1 MNNKSQIIIG
11 LTGGIA
17 TGKSTVTNYL
27 EQKYNFPVIDADV
40 LAREAVEID
49 SPIFQQIVQRYG
61 REITDLDGNLE
72 RSKLAKIIFNN
83 KREKL
88 WLESLIHPFVLQS
101 FHQQI
106 RTNNNAIIVLAIPLL
121 FEAKMSNLA
130 TEIWVVACSF
140 STQIERLKIR
150 NNLSTEDAILR
161 INSQM
166 PLGEK
171 IKLANVVLDN
181 NQNLEYLFKQID
193 QIIINRL
200 KRINLVT

>member
-17 TGKSTVTNYL
+17 TGKSTVTNYFK
-27 EQKYNFPVIDADV
+27 QKYNFPVIDADI
-40 LAREAVEID
+40 LAREAVRIN
-49 SPIFQQIVQRYG
+49 SPIFEQIIQRYG
-61 REITDLDGNLE
+61 KEVTDQSGNLD
-72 RSKLAKIIFNN
+72 RHKLGKIIFNN
-83 KREKL
+83 KLEKS
-88 WLESLIHPFVLQS
+88 WLESLIHPFVLQC
-101 FHQQI
+101 FRQQI
-106 RTNNNAIIVLAIPLL
+106 RELNHELVIVLAIPLL

-140 STQIERLKIR
+140 STQIERLKAR

-181 NQNLEYLFKQID
+181 NGSLQYLFQQID
-193 QIIINRL
+193 QVVTNRL
-200 KRINLVT
+200 NL

>member
-40 LAREAVEID
+40 LAREAVRIN
-49 SPIFQQIVQRYG
+49 SPIFQQILQRYG
-61 REITDLDGNLE
+61 REVTDKYGNLD
-72 RSKLAKIIFNN
+72 RSKLGKIIFNN
-83 KREKL
+83 KIEKL
-88 WLESLIHPFVLQS
+88 WLESLIHPFVLNS
-101 FHQQI
+101 FRQQI
-106 RTNNNAIIVLAIPLL
+106 KTLDYQVIVLAIPLL
-121 FEAKMSNLA
+121 FEAKMTNLA

-140 STQIERLKIR
+140 STQIERLKAR
-150 NNLSTEDAILR
+150 NNLATEDALLL

-181 NQNLEYLFKQID
+181 NESLQYLFKQID
-193 QIIINRL
+193 QVVANRL
-200 KRINLVT
+200 NL

>member
-1 MNNKSQIIIG
+1 MKNKSQIIIG

-27 EQKYNFPVIDADV
+27 QEKYNFPVIDADV
-40 LAREAVEID
+40 LAREAVQIN
-49 SPIFQQIVQRYG
+49 SPIFKQIIQKYG
-61 REITDLDGNLE
+61 EEITDVNGNLD
-72 RSKLAKIIFNN
+72 RDKLAKIIFNN
-83 KREKL
+83 KADKL
-88 WLESLIHPFVLQS
+88 WLENLIHPFVLDS
-101 FHQQI
+101 FRQEIKSINH
-106 RTNNNAIIVLAIPLL
+106 AIIVLAIPLL
-121 FEAKMSNLA
+121 FEAKMTNLA

-140 STQIERLKIR
+140 STQIERLKTR

-166 PLGEK
+166 SLAEK

-193 QIIINRL
+193 QIIIKRL
-200 KRINLVT
+200 KRINL